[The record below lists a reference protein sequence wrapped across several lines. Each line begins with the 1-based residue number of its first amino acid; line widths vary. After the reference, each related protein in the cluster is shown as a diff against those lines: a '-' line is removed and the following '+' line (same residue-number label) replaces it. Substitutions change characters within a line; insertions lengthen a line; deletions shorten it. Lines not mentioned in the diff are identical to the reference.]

1 MTIDKSIV
9 TDMAAKYRL
18 AERMVFAKLQN
29 WQKQAIEE
37 DRKTGHDSSL
47 LQQFCKDVIKMAENM
62 EIAPPDAKPAKA
74 TTIVKNGKTMKVEPF
89 SDGKDH
95 TIPPWHKTNGANGSD
110 DEAF

>member
-1 MTIDKSIV
+1 MTIDKTIV
-9 TDMAAKYRL
+9 TSMAEKYRL
-18 AERMVFAKLQN
+18 AERLVFAKLQN

-62 EIAPPDAKPAKA
+62 EIQPPPAKPPK
-74 TTIVKNGKTMKVEPF
+74 VKNGIPVESF

-95 TIPPWHKTNGANGSD
+95 SVPPWHDKNGANGNESD
-110 DEAF
+110 SIY